1 MGADRLWCGCVSRNA
16 GRTAAALASC
26 RRRVWQWC
34 QRSQAQHLAPPEQ
47 RLEALDEAL
56 LPRRVPL
63 GWVAIVRP
71 DRCVLAEGP
80 ASEVE
85 AMLRRAIDLVAPAAK
100 SAAATRPVPAGPIQ
114 EVRYAA

>member
-1 MGADRLWCGCVSRNA
+1 
-16 GRTAAALASC
+16 
-26 RRRVWQWC
+26 
-34 QRSQAQHLAPPEQ
+34 
-47 RLEALDEAL
+47 
-56 LPRRVPL
+56 
-63 GWVAIVRP
+63 
-71 DRCVLAEGP
+71 VLAEGP